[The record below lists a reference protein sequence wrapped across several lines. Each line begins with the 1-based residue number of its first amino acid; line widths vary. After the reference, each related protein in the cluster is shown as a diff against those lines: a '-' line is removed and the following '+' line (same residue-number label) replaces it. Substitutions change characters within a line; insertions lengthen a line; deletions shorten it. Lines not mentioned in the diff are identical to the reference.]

1 MNRNEAKGA
10 PDAMDSVR
18 AKGTPH
24 NYSILVSPYD
34 CTGCEVCV
42 ESCPDDALFMEDLIA
57 VKERGMGDVWD
68 YATAEVSK
76 KRNAAGRESVK
87 GSQFE

>member
-1 MNRNEAKGA
+1 
-10 PDAMDSVR
+10 MDSVR

-24 NYSILVSPYD
+24 NYSILVSTYD

-42 ESCPDDALFMEDLIA
+42 ESCPDDALFMEDLQA
-57 VKERGMGDVWD
+57 VKERGLPEAWD
-68 YATAEVSK
+68 YAVSEVSK
-76 KRNAAGRESVK
+76 KRNPTGRESVK